1 MSEKLI
7 FMYTLFDEKTIFSGK
22 PTNEGVVPARRS
34 GAELD
39 FAYLEYSTEIII
51 LISTEGRAAVAA
63 RFSIF
68 RELFRGS

>member
-1 MSEKLI
+1 MK
-7 FMYTLFDEKTIFSGK
+7 KQFSRGK
-22 PTNEGVVPARRS
+22 PTSEGVVPARRS

-68 RELFRGS
+68 SELFRGS